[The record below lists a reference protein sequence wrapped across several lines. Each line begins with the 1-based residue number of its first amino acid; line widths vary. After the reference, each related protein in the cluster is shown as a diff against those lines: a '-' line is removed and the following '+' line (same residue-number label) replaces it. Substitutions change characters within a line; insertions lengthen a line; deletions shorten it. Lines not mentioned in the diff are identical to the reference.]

1 MLPQQ
6 YSCDS
11 PISGG
16 GDGEGRGGDGGDR
29 GGGGGRGRQ
38 GNKGGRGERKKGSRE
53 GPSYKKF
60 V

>member
-16 GDGEGRGGDGGDR
+16 GDGEGRGGDGG
-29 GGGGGRGRQ
+29 GGGRGRQ
-38 GNKGGRGERKKGSRE
+38 GNKGGRGERRKGSRE